1 MTRAYSETERR
12 NLDVV
17 RQMFGE
23 VEGPADKTE
32 LFADDAVWW
41 NGLPMIPNAVG
52 QTEHRGIEAIRNI
65 LPSGGVKKHAPGVD
79 VYDMSTGR
87 AEDMAEL
94 RERAPEGGFTDEGV
108 SLHVRS
114 AEDGHEFVRF
124 DVFDGEPHYHYVRP
138 TGDHNNVVSFDPVA
152 DGEML
157 PWALDRLRNR
167 LGDMLTEAGG
177 GDLAPRL
184 DGALLGKVVDEVG
197 ALAAEAQRS
206 QRAARGVT

>member
-1 MTRAYSETERR
+1 M
-12 NLDVV
+12 
-17 RQMFGE
+17 
-23 VEGPADKTE
+23 
-32 LFADDAVWW
+32 
-41 NGLPMIPNAVG
+41 
-52 QTEHRGIEAIRNI
+52 
-65 LPSGGVKKHAPGVD
+65 PGV
-79 VYDMSTGR
+79 VYNMQPQPPVEENTRWFEAGVVTIGVEYREVDPENLVATYKDS

-94 RERAPEGGFTDEGV
+94 RERSPEGGFTDEGV

-114 AEDGHEFVRF
+114 TEDGHEFVRF

-157 PWALDRLRNR
+157 PWALDRLRRR

>member
-1 MTRAYSETERR
+1 M
-12 NLDVV
+12 
-17 RQMFGE
+17 
-23 VEGPADKTE
+23 
-32 LFADDAVWW
+32 
-41 NGLPMIPNAVG
+41 
-52 QTEHRGIEAIRNI
+52 
-65 LPSGGVKKHAPGVD
+65 PGV
-79 VYDMSTGR
+79 VYNMQPQPPVEENTRWFEAGVVTIGVEYREVDPENLVATYKDS

-197 ALAAEAQRS
+197 SLAAEAQRS

>member
-1 MTRAYSETERR
+1 M
-12 NLDVV
+12 
-17 RQMFGE
+17 
-23 VEGPADKTE
+23 
-32 LFADDAVWW
+32 
-41 NGLPMIPNAVG
+41 
-52 QTEHRGIEAIRNI
+52 
-65 LPSGGVKKHAPGVD
+65 PGV
-79 VYDMSTGR
+79 VYNMQPQPPVEENTRWFEAGVVTIGVEYREVDPENLVATYKDS

-94 RERAPEGGFTDEGV
+94 RERSPEGGFTDEGV

-114 AEDGHEFVRF
+114 TEDGHEFVRF

-157 PWALDRLRNR
+157 PWALDRLRRR

-197 ALAAEAQRS
+197 SLAAEAQRS

>member
-1 MTRAYSETERR
+1 M
-12 NLDVV
+12 
-17 RQMFGE
+17 
-23 VEGPADKTE
+23 
-32 LFADDAVWW
+32 
-41 NGLPMIPNAVG
+41 
-52 QTEHRGIEAIRNI
+52 
-65 LPSGGVKKHAPGVD
+65 PGV
-79 VYDMSTGR
+79 VYNMQPQPPVEENTRWFEAGVVTIGVEYREVDPENLVATYQDN

-94 RERAPEGGFTDEGV
+94 RERSPEGGFTDEGV

-114 AEDGHEFVRF
+114 TEDGHEFVRF

-152 DGEML
+152 DGDML

-167 LGDMLTEAGG
+167 LGDMLAEAGG

-197 ALAAEAQRS
+197 GLAAEAQRN
-206 QRAARGVT
+206 QRAARGAT